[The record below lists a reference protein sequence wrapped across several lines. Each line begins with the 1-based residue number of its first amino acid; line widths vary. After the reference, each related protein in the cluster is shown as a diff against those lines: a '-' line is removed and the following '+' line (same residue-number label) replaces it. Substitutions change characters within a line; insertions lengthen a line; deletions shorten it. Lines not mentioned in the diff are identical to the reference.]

1 MAPFFLR
8 EVMMKQIDCRGLA
21 CPQPVLRAKDALEQG
36 EKSFAILVDNEASRD
51 NILRFGHSRNCQVE
65 ALTLEDGCFLLNFSA
80 APGKGATETPATD
93 VPFDETD
100 YQCAIPEKKVSGC
113 NLVYAIGSD
122 TMGRGSDELGW
133 ALLQTYISTIKEIS
147 PPPRRI
153 LFYNGGVRLV
163 ATPGKALEALQ
174 ELEKNGVQILSCG
187 TCLDFFKLGKNPLV
201 GKSTN
206 MFELMDSLVSAD
218 KVVSPF

>member
-1 MAPFFLR
+1 
-8 EVMMKQIDCRGLA
+8 MMKQIDCRGLA

-51 NILRFGHSRNCQVE
+51 NVLRFGHSRSCQIEV
-65 ALTLEDGCFLLNFSA
+65 LTREEGCFLLNFSA
-80 APGKGATETPATD
+80 GQGAGAEGNPGAD

-100 YQCAIPEKKVSGC
+100 YQCTIPEKKAPAC

-147 PPPRRI
+147 PPPSRI

-174 ELEKNGVQILSCG
+174 ALEKNGVQILSCG